1 MRALTPL
8 PMKSSTLI
16 VSYLWKDTFSRWLE
30 QPSTVLA
37 RLFVGALMVSVA
49 TFILV
54 SFLLLERTLRE
65 RLENFGIN
73 TLVVKE
79 MVMVNDPELLPS
91 QRAER
96 LEGLAVYGE
105 KFRLRQLYGRAS
117 TGWPTNRQIMSY
129 PPE

>member
-1 MRALTPL
+1 
-8 PMKSSTLI
+8 MKSSTLI

-37 RLFVGALMVSVA
+37 RIFVGALMVAVA

-54 SFLLLERTLRE
+54 AFLMLERALRE

-79 MVMVNDPELLPS
+79 MVMVNDPELLPFA
-91 QRAER
+91 QRPDR
-96 LEGLAVYGE
+96 LEGLALYGE
-105 KFRLRQLYGRAS
+105 KYR
-117 TGWPTNRQIMSY
+117 
-129 PPE
+129 